1 MICKRNMLLIGFLP
15 GESLIWGIYKT
26 KMFTDLFRLRTSFF
40 FCLSRLEDKRI
51 MLLLRAGNVDMHK

>member
-1 MICKRNMLLIGFLP
+1 
-15 GESLIWGIYKT
+15 LIWGIYKT